1 MQPRRHSH
9 SPANSSQDLL
19 TQPPR
24 PTSRGRDQ
32 VGGGAPRPAGR
43 QLAHPA
49 APSPRHPRARR
60 PCLTPPPLSRQLAHP
75 AAPPGPPPT
84 PSPARNTQG
93 RSIGN
98 WRCPPA
104 LACAPRLPLLLLLPD
119 RRRPHLPA
127 AGQLASSQPPSR
139 LTRRRAHRR
148 ARAGPGPESRR
159 VPAPCVGVGAAA
171 RAPLGPQSRPR
182 GALP

>member
-1 MQPRRHSH
+1 MPVAAAAHT
-9 SPANSSQDLL
+9 SPAPGRHQASQSEEELQD
-19 TQPPR
+19 
-24 PTSRGRDQ
+24 
-32 VGGGAPRPAGR
+32 RPAVNW
-43 QLAHPA
+43 HI
-49 APSPRHPRARR
+49 PRHPRARR

-159 VPAPCVGVGAAA
+159 VPAPCVG
-171 RAPLGPQSRPR
+171 
-182 GALP
+182 